1 MRDGTCASRGRGE
14 SGPLRP
20 CLGMRFRI
28 ALLAVVVIGVLAGSA
43 LAGDYAPRVECG
55 QPRLLHL
62 QRFEDGSA
70 RLWCGQRLLVRVAV
84 PW

>member
-1 MRDGTCASRGRGE
+1 MRIR
-14 SGPLRP
+14 
-20 CLGMRFRI
+20 
-28 ALLAVVVIGVLAGSA
+28 LLFAVLALAAA
-43 LAGDYAPRVECG
+43 LADAALADVAAPRVECG

-70 RLWCGQRLLVRVAV
+70 RLWCGQRLLLRIGV